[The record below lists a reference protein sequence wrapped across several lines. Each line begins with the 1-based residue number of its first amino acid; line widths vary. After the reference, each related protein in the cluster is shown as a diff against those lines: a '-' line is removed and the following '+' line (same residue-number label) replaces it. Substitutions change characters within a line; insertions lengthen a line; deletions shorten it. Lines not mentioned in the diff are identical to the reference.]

1 MSTQPPPTRIL
12 VVEDDP
18 NVRGLL
24 RTLFDAEG
32 YQVAVAADGLA
43 GLFEASAQPPALI
56 LLDVMMPD
64 FGGVRVLE
72 ELRDNPALAA
82 VPVIVVTGKV
92 ELLPTVAELIGEANV
107 FAKPFRV
114 RELLARVSEVT
125 GGPGLQPGHPI
136 RLPD

>member
-1 MSTQPPPTRIL
+1 MTTPPEPPRIL

-24 RTLFDAEG
+24 RTLFDSEG
-32 YQVAVAADGLA
+32 YQVAEAADGLA
-43 GLFEASAQPPALI
+43 GLLAASTQPPALI

-64 FGGVRVLE
+64 LGGVRVLE

-82 VPVIVVTGKV
+82 VPVIVVTGRM
-92 ELLPTVAELIGEANV
+92 ELMPTVADLVGEHNV

-114 RELLARVSEVT
+114 RQLLARVSEVT
-125 GGPGLQPGHPI
+125 GGPGLQPGRPI